1 VLPNVVL
8 ITVFNY
14 WPNVQSFYLSLQ
26 SWDFISPRPIFV
38 GFKNY
43 TDLFTDP
50 AFGMVMKNSL
60 IYAAASVVFPM
71 LLGLGFAVVFTSG
84 IRGTAIGRVLSFVP
98 HIVTGAAIATL
109 WVFMLNPQFG
119 MVRAFLDLFHIP
131 SPNWTT
137 DPNWSLTSIII
148 VHVWSKIGFVAIIY
162 SAAISALPTDV
173 YEAAKID
180 GARAWTRFIRLTIPL
195 LSPITLFLVII
206 ETLHSFQA
214 YEVTRLMTNGG
225 PGNSSTTLTWYIY
238 QTAFRTYDVGHA
250 SAAGVILFFLLVA
263 ITAFQFYVSRKRVHY
278 Q

>member
-1 VLPNVVL
+1 MVL

-26 SWDFISPRPIFV
+26 SWDFISPKPIFV

-43 TDLFTDP
+43 LDLFTDP
-50 AFGMVMKNSL
+50 AFGIVMKNSL
-60 IYAAASVVFPM
+60 IYAAASVIFPM
-71 LLGLGFAVVFTSG
+71 LLGLGFAIVFTSG

-119 MVRAFLDLFHIP
+119 IVRAFLGLFNIS

-137 DPNWSLTSIII
+137 DPNWSLWAIII

-162 SAAISALPTDV
+162 SAAISGLPTDV

-180 GARAWTRFIRLTIPL
+180 GASAWTRFVRLTIPL